1 MAFRITPTSEL
12 QAVNTLLSI
21 IGEAPVNSITG
32 NTGVDVSIAVQIL
45 DETNVEVQS
54 RGWHFNTEEEVTL
67 SIDSS
72 NSKIPVSANV
82 VQAVTSRNHQNDF
95 NVTLRN
101 GHLYDLTNKTNI
113 FTQVP
118 PVDTITVEQFE
129 HIPEYARRLIITR
142 AGRKFQARMV
152 GSKELAG
159 FTEIDEAE
167 ALTNCERSDAQQ
179 GNYNIISGNMDTY
192 NIINRTIRRSY

>member
-45 DETNVEVQS
+45 DETNVEIQS

-101 GHLYDLTNKTNI
+101 GHL
-113 FTQVP
+113 
-118 PVDTITVEQFE
+118 
-129 HIPEYARRLIITR
+129 
-142 AGRKFQARMV
+142 
-152 GSKELAG
+152 
-159 FTEIDEAE
+159 
-167 ALTNCERSDAQQ
+167 
-179 GNYNIISGNMDTY
+179 
-192 NIINRTIRRSY
+192 